1 MGKSRRG
8 QGARGGDLAASGDPG
23 YGPGVPASP
32 ERLSDRA
39 LRLRHMKR
47 LATGLLI
54 LMAAVY
60 LASSLLV
67 ARWPAAAYVRA
78 FAEAAMVGACADWF
92 AVTALFRR
100 PLGLPIPHTAI
111 IPSNKDRI
119 GEALGRFIVENF
131 LSPRVLDAKLR
142 DLELAA
148 WGGAWLQRP
157 GNAAL
162 IAERLVRYGPE
173 VIRALPPGA
182 LEAMAGSAA
191 LAAAR
196 SIPAAPTAS
205 RLLAAVWNEGRAQP
219 LVDAGA
225 SALAGYLAEHQDVIL
240 EKVQAQSWRWL
251 PSWVDRAIARKIT
264 GGVLQLLSDVQQPE
278 HPWRLK
284 LGEAVDRLILALAAD
299 PEMLRQGEALK
310 LRLLQDPRLAEHA
323 HALWTDVEQR
333 LQSRWGEAEALQ
345 GKVETLVLDL
355 GAWLSGDPAVQRTLN
370 LAARAVVRRV
380 LAPRRHEI
388 GRFVAGV
395 VQGWDAASVVERL
408 ELQVG
413 PDLQFIRVNGTIVG
427 GLVGL
432 GLFILSRLLKLP

>member
-1 MGKSRRG
+1 
-8 QGARGGDLAASGDPG
+8 
-23 YGPGVPASP
+23 
-32 ERLSDRA
+32 
-39 LRLRHMKR
+39 MKR
-47 LATGLLI
+47 LATGLLV
-54 LMAAVY
+54 LMAILY
-60 LASSLLV
+60 LGASLLV
-67 ARWPAAAYVRA
+67 ARWPAAAPVAAYVRA

-100 PLGLPIPHTAI
+100 PFGLPIPHTAI
-111 IPSNKDRI
+111 IPANKDRI

-131 LSPRVLDAKLR
+131 FSPRVLDAKLR

-157 GNAAL
+157 ENAAM

-182 LEAMAGSAA
+182 LEALAGSAA
-191 LAAAR
+191 LAAAK
-196 SIPAAPTAS
+196 SLPAAPTAS

-219 LVDAGA
+219 LVDAAAGA
-225 SALAGYLAEHQDVIL
+225 LGGYLGEHQDVIL

-264 GGVLQLLSDVQQPE
+264 GGVLQLLADVQQPE

-284 LGEAVDRLILALAAD
+284 LGEAVDRLIVTLASD

-323 HALWTDVEQR
+323 HTLWTEVEQR
-333 LQSRWGEAEALQ
+333 LQSQWGEAAELQ
-345 GKVETLVLDL
+345 GKIETLVLDL
-355 GAWLSGDPAVQRTLN
+355 GAWLSNDPAVQRTLN

-388 GRFVAGV
+388 GAFVAQV
-395 VQGWDAASVVERL
+395 VKGWDAASVVERL

-432 GLFILSRLLKLP
+432 GLFVLSRLLKLS